1 MGNVRRKLKELY
13 EDREAIRTQ
22 MTALC
27 VEHNARLEAALKPL
41 GDQAADLDI
50 AMSRLLGQ
58 DWSWIEGKFDA
69 DGLPLLCRE

>member
-1 MGNVRRKLKELY
+1 MGDVRRKLKELY
-13 EDREAIRTQ
+13 EDREALRAQ

-41 GDQAADLDI
+41 GERCADLDI
-50 AMSRLLGQ
+50 AMTRLLGP

-69 DGLPLLCRE
+69 DGLPLLQRE